1 MRGKDMPIQ
10 IEEKKSQKS
19 MSSLLFLFADSCNE
33 NIFVFLFSS
42 HDFKVIRFNKNLLF
56 KGIMVFFLIL
66 KNFFNYFNL
75 IFFFCLIQIIIQLFN
90 SKLQEQVFNKLT
102 AFNY

>member
-1 MRGKDMPIQ
+1 
-10 IEEKKSQKS
+10 
-19 MSSLLFLFADSCNE
+19 
-33 NIFVFLFSS
+33 
-42 HDFKVIRFNKNLLF
+42 
-56 KGIMVFFLIL
+56 MVFFLIL